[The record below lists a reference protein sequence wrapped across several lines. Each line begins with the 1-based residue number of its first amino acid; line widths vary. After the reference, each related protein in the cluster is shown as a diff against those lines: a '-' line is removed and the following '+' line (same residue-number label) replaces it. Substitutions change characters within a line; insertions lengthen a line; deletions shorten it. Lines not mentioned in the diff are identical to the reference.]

1 MKQDVPV
8 FALIV
13 STLLLH
19 GCASD
24 ASLAGDIRQT
34 RLQTEAL
41 NQRVNQLET
50 SRGGGS
56 VAYADTGTPSSDDAS
71 SAPESTDTTFRASG
85 AFSKLGRG
93 AVNALTGWV
102 EVPKRILETSDQSGY
117 FAGFTWGLLRGLGYG
132 FVRTAAGG
140 YEILTFPVAAPPDY
154 EPVIQPEYVFSQ
166 PPAAIE

>member
-56 VAYADTGTPSSDDAS
+56 VAYADTGTPSDAAMASDAD
-71 SAPESTDTTFRASG
+71 STDTTFRAAG

-93 AVNALTGWV
+93 AVNTLTGWV
-102 EVPKRILETSDQSGY
+102 EVPKRVHETAQRSGPWV
-117 FAGFTWGLLRGLGYG
+117 GITWGLLRGLGYG
-132 FVRTAAGG
+132 FIRTAGG
-140 YEILTFPVAAPPDY
+140 LYEAVTFPFPAPPGY
-154 EPVIQPEYVFSQ
+154 RSVIQPEYVFL
-166 PPAAIE
+166 

>member
-56 VAYADTGTPSSDDAS
+56 VAYADTGTPSSYDAS

-102 EVPKRILETSDQSGY
+102 EVPKRIHETAQRSGPW
-117 FAGFTWGLLRGLGYG
+117 AGMTWGLLRGLGYG
-132 FVRTAAGG
+132 FIRPAGG
-140 YEILTFPVAAPPDY
+140 LYEAVTFPFPAPPGY
-154 EPVIQPEYVFSQ
+154 RSVIQPEYVFL
-166 PPAAIE
+166 